1 MMDIHDD
8 MIKREDNKSAAIIT
22 WFNWKELLLLLAF
35 INQTVAAGHSRHLVS
50 REDEVSVEDGFKGEY
65 ERIQG
70 FGHCFLQRSGKL
82 DQDLERQIADTRW
95 LEQVGLILERLRK
108 VYADYSVVAGEWK
121 PYRQYSSLSHASESK
136 DSRELPREE
145 DMKAPA
151 TLTFPDPLS
160 AWVERLWRPQQLESL
175 LNKSRTLSERLLT
188 WVPLIIEYHPA
199 FTTKPYD
206 PSTRDHTISKDN
218 MEAMKIEMHLDLREI
233 AHSIARGVRK
243 LERQIS
249 GEDMILKDAHLD
261 SLRPERRSGLTPGIL
276 HLGNTQRRV
285 LFEYKRIRPSQDPGR
300 PIYGKQE
307 LYQLCKL
314 LQRASIPGSNLRTLR
329 FAGII
334 DQTALLRR
342 FAFAFEYPEQVKKG
356 ARVVT
361 LHDMI
366 SGRVRCKKAGLNAR
380 FQLAQVLC
388 KAIATFHGDGWVHKN
403 LRSDSIVFF
412 QDRDGGEGDEE
423 EEDDDDD
430 GAEDQ
435 DDGDDKDDF
444 EGREPPQI
452 DLDKPYLVDFE
463 YARPLDAQT
472 LFTFSSDMEYDI
484 YRHPARQGIPSESF
498 TKTHDIYA
506 LGVVLLEIGL
516 WRTAFDLIN
525 SKTRGR
531 LGDLRGRKIA
541 QPPGGS
547 AAAAA
552 AATLDRQN
560 RLPGANGSAAHE
572 EDQHRG
578 RETKAMAEPP
588 TPVDIKAALI
598 SVAKENLEF
607 MMGEHYAKAVDSCLS
622 SKALGRS
629 VAHKEAGAVFVDEV
643 LKNLDPAKLLPYPAV

>member
-1 MMDIHDD
+1 MMDVHDD
-8 MIKREDNKSAAIIT
+8 MIKREDNKSVAIVT

-35 INQTVAAGHSRHLVS
+35 INQTVAAGHSRHVVS
-50 REDEVSVEDGFKGEY
+50 RADELIVEDGFKGEY

-82 DQDLERQIADTRW
+82 DQDLERQITETRW
-95 LEQVGLILERLRK
+95 LEHVGLILERLRR
-108 VYADYSVVAGEWK
+108 VYADYSVVAGKWK
-121 PYRQYSSLSHASESK
+121 PYRQYSSLSHISESK
-136 DSRELPREE
+136 DSRELPRDE

-151 TLTFPDPLS
+151 SLTFPDPLS
-160 AWVERLWRPQQLESL
+160 AWVERLWQPEQLESL

-199 FTTKPYD
+199 FTTMPHD
-206 PSTRDHTISKDN
+206 PSTRDHTISKEN
-218 MEAMKIEMHLDLREI
+218 MEALKIDMHLDLREI
-233 AHSIARGVRK
+233 AHSTVRGIRK
-243 LERQIS
+243 LEHQIS
-249 GEDMILKDAHLD
+249 AENMILTGAHIE
-261 SLRPERRSGLTPGIL
+261 SLWPERLSGLTPGIL

-285 LFEYKRIRPSQDPGR
+285 LFEYKRIRSLQDPGR

-314 LQRASIPGSNLRTLR
+314 LRRASIPGSNLRTLR
-329 FAGII
+329 FAGVI
-334 DQTALLRR
+334 DQTTPSRR
-342 FAFAFEYPEQVKKG
+342 FAFVFEYPEQVKKKRP
-356 ARVVT
+356 RVIT

-366 SGRVRCKKAGLNAR
+366 SGRARCKKAGLNVR

-412 QDRDGGEGDEE
+412 QDREGRQGEEDDDEGEDEDQDQDEGEEEE
-423 EEDDDDD
+423 EEDDDDF
-430 GAEDQ
+430 EDT
-435 DDGDDKDDF
+435 
-444 EGREPPQI
+444 EPARI

-472 LFTFSSDMEYDI
+472 LYTFSSDIEYDI

-498 TKTHDIYA
+498 NKTHDIYA

-516 WRTAFDLIN
+516 WRTAFDLID
-525 SKTRGR
+525 SKTGGR
-531 LGDLRGRKIA
+531 LSDLRGRKIA
-541 QPPGGS
+541 QPGNL
-547 AAAAA
+547 
-552 AATLDRQN
+552 AATMDKQN
-560 RLPGANGSAAHE
+560 VSGVNGSAAHE
-572 EDQHRG
+572 DQHQ
-578 RETKAMAEPP
+578 ETKAMAEPP

-607 MMGEHYAKAVDSCLS
+607 MMGEHYAKAVDCCLS

-629 VAHKEAGAVFVDEV
+629 ASHKEAGAVFVDEV
-643 LKNLDPAKLLPYPAV
+643 LKNLDPAKLLPYPAI